1 LKIPEIN
8 INKKKKIL
16 RDENYNSNKREIM
29 SNTRKSFQSYNSI
42 YLNLICIIIMDI
54 KTSKKDN
61 KIKDS

>member
-1 LKIPEIN
+1 
-8 INKKKKIL
+8 
-16 RDENYNSNKREIM
+16 M